1 MFASTLIHPDP
12 IVIPEILKILR
23 DEFSHLKHHE
33 MPFCTNA
40 QPLHFELD
48 VIDELSVSTKY
59 TYIVFC
65 FHEFFPFFNVNG
77 NSLNLLFSQLFAE
90 MF

>member
-1 MFASTLIHPDP
+1 MIFQKKSFSLQDCQKAGQPLTEFDLFASTLIHPDP

-48 VIDELSVSTKY
+48 VIDELSVSIHT
-59 TYIVFC
+59 
-65 FHEFFPFFNVNG
+65 
-77 NSLNLLFSQLFAE
+77 
-90 MF
+90 